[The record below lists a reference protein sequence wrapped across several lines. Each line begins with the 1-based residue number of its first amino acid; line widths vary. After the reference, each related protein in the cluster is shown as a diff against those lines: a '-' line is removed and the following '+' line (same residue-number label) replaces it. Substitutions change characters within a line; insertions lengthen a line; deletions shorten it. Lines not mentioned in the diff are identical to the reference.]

1 MLRFIRCFYHRWI
14 RYEVALRAAAL
25 TYYAMFSIFPTLLLL
40 TSGLGSLLRDTT
52 YQRRLTAMLIGF
64 LPQGNDIITRLIQEV
79 IALHS
84 VTNYVAAF
92 TLLWAASGFL
102 RGLLAAIVVIHDGKH
117 TRNGLLLRA
126 WSMVLLGLLMVSL
139 LLLLA
144 ILSLASRI
152 LALLPHPGNTAALH
166 VTIEHLVI
174 YVAGTAAFYLL
185 FRIFPKR
192 QSKPWATLLAAG
204 LTALAWGA
212 TNSGFARYLAL
223 SLPRLNLLYGSIAAV
238 MALMLYL
245 FFINLIVLAGA
256 LAHAVLND
264 LATCTPPPLPLIES
278 LFKRKRHRSQP

>member
-1 MLRFIRCFYHRWI
+1 MLRFVRCFYHRWM

-40 TSGLGSLLRDTT
+40 TSGLGMLLRDTV
-52 YQRRLTAMLIGF
+52 YQRRLVAMLISF
-64 LPQGNDIITRLIQEV
+64 LPQGSNIITRLIRDI

-84 VTNYVAAF
+84 VTNYLAAL

-102 RGLLAAIVVIHDGKH
+102 RGLLAAIVVIHDGKP

-126 WSMVLLGLLMVSL
+126 WSMALLGMLMLSL

-144 ILSLASRI
+144 VLSLASRV
-152 LALLPHPGNTAALH
+152 LALLPHRGDMVALH
-166 VTIEHLVI
+166 VTLEHLVV
-174 YVAGTAAFYLL
+174 YAAGTAAFYLL

-192 QSKPWATLLAAG
+192 ESKPWATLLAAA
-204 LTALAWGA
+204 LTTAAWGGI
-212 TNSGFARYLAL
+212 NSGFARYLAL
-223 SLPRLNLLYGSIAAV
+223 NLPRLNLLYGSIAAV

-256 LAHAVLND
+256 LTHAVLND
-264 LATCTPPPLPLIES
+264 FATCTPPPLPLVEA
-278 LFKRKRHRSQP
+278 LFKPRRRQP